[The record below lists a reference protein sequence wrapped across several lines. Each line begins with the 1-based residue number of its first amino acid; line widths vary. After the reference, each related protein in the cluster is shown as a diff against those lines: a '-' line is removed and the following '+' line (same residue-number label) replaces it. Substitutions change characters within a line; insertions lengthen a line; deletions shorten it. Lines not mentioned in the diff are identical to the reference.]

1 VTMFVLLLVTAVQ
14 PQLACNAQCY
24 IGMQGLSCLMHMSLV
39 SITDSSYAAATTTHK

>member
-1 VTMFVLLLVTAVQ
+1 LLVTAVQ